1 MSSMP
6 VEQTLRKVAEE
17 LERADLASVLR
28 ARQRLMGLVA
38 SYPDRLDL
46 RDRLA
51 AVYRVLGDAAQAGRW
66 SYLSE
71 VRDEA
76 EVAAFERAY
85 RTPLARLT
93 ALNWVSGEAGA
104 ATRTARERLVA
115 LQGAAGAQLRG
126 ELAVADDR
134 DSSWRT
140 NVLVLLGLVIVLLC
154 FVVGAV
160 TLVIWGYRWVTG

>member
-1 MSSMP
+1 MP
-6 VEQTLRKVAEE
+6 VELTLRRAAEE
-17 LERADLASVLR
+17 VERGDLASVLR
-28 ARQRLMGLVA
+28 ARQRLVGLVT

-51 AVYRVLGDAAQAGRW
+51 SVYRLLGDAAQAGRW

-85 RTPLARLT
+85 RTPMARL
-93 ALNWVSGEAGA
+93 AAMNWVSGEAGA
-104 ATRTARERLVA
+104 ATETARQRLVA
-115 LQGAAGAQLRG
+115 LQEAANDQLRA
-126 ELAVADDR
+126 ELSVADDR
-134 DSSWRT
+134 DSSWGT
-140 NVLVLLGLVIVLLC
+140 NVLVLVGLVIVLLC

-160 TLVIWGYRWVTG
+160 TLVMWVYRWFTG

>member
-1 MSSMP
+1 MP
-6 VEQTLRKVAEE
+6 VELTLQRAAEE
-17 LERADLASVLR
+17 VARGDLASVLR
-28 ARQRLMGLVA
+28 ARQRLVGLVS

-51 AVYRVLGDAAQAGRW
+51 SVYRLLGDAAQAGRW
-66 SYLSE
+66 SYLAE

-85 RTPLARLT
+85 RTPLARLE
-93 ALNWVSGEAGA
+93 AMNWVGGEAGA
-104 ATRTARERLVA
+104 VTETARRRLVA
-115 LQGAAGAQLRG
+115 LQSAANDQLRA
-126 ELAVADDR
+126 ELSVADDR

-140 NVLVLLGLVIVLLC
+140 NALVLAGLVIALLC

-160 TLVIWGYRWVTG
+160 TLVMWVYRWFAG

>member
-1 MSSMP
+1 MP
-6 VEQTLRKVAEE
+6 VELTLRRAAEE
-17 LERADLASVLR
+17 VERGDLASVLR
-28 ARQRLMGLVA
+28 ARQRLVGLVT

-51 AVYRVLGDAAQAGRW
+51 SVYRLLGDAVQAGRW

-76 EVAAFERAY
+76 ELAAFERAY
-85 RTPLARLT
+85 RTPLSRLE
-93 ALNWVSGEAGA
+93 AMNWAGAEAGA
-104 ATRTARERLVA
+104 ATRTARERLAA
-115 LQGAAGAQLRG
+115 LQAEANAQLRA

-160 TLVIWGYRWVTG
+160 TLVVWIYRWFAG

>member
-1 MSSMP
+1 MP
-6 VEQTLRKVAEE
+6 VELTLRRAAEE
-17 LERADLASVLR
+17 VERGDLASVLR
-28 ARQRLMGLVA
+28 ARQRLVGLVT

-51 AVYRVLGDAAQAGRW
+51 AVYRLLGDAAQAGRW

-85 RTPLARLT
+85 RTPMARL
-93 ALNWVSGEAGA
+93 AAMNWVGGEAGA
-104 ATRTARERLVA
+104 ATETARQRLVA
-115 LQGAAGAQLRG
+115 LQEAANEQLRA
-126 ELAVADDR
+126 ELSVADDR
-134 DSSWRT
+134 DSSWGT
-140 NVLVLLGLVIVLLC
+140 NVLVLVGLVVVLLC

-160 TLVIWGYRWVTG
+160 TLVMGVYRWFTG

>member
-1 MSSMP
+1 MP
-6 VEQTLRKVAEE
+6 VELTLRKAAEE
-17 LERADLASVLR
+17 VERGDLASVLR
-28 ARQRLMGLVA
+28 ARQRLVGLVT

-46 RDRLA
+46 RERLA
-51 AVYRVLGDAAQAGRW
+51 EVYRLLGDSAQAGRW

-85 RTPLARLT
+85 RTPLARLE
-93 ALNWVSGEAGA
+93 AMNWTGGEAGA
-104 ATRTARERLVA
+104 PTATARERLLA
-115 LQGAAGAQLRG
+115 LQDAAGDQLRA
-126 ELAVADDR
+126 ELTVADDR

-140 NVLVLLGLVIVLLC
+140 NVVVLVGLVVVLLC

-160 TLVIWGYRWVTG
+160 TLVMWAYRWFAG